1 MKKLDKPDLPFDDI
15 FDVCVENMRL
25 PRKRHLQDAKP
36 ILIVGNDEY
45 DARADTGELY
55 TIASHTNVTA
65 NVSKDDMV
73 YLYEGK
79 LLKEGRSYYDI
90 LLTSAPHGTCPF
102 CGQRKVKTLDH
113 YLPKTLYPT
122 FAITPLNLVPCCS
135 DCNKDKD
142 TEDANSPEE
151 QLIHPYYDD
160 IGELIWLNAEV
171 VEYLPVSIVFNV
183 SDFSTSDG
191 VLHTRVTNHFKIL
204 GLGELYAAHAA
215 EELEN
220 IRGVLVD
227 LKALPDDDSLRFYL
241 RLQRDSCFSRNPN
254 SWNTAMYSALFS
266 SDWFND
272 QDFSE

>member
-15 FDVCVENMRL
+15 FDDCIENMRL
-25 PRKRHLQDAKP
+25 PRKQHLRDAKP
-36 ILIVGNDEY
+36 VLILNNEEY
-45 DARADTGELY
+45 DARADATELY
-55 TIASHTNVTA
+55 MIAAHTNVTV

-79 LLKEGRSYYDI
+79 FLKEGRSYYDI
-90 LLTSAPHGTCPF
+90 LFTSAPHDTCPF

-113 YLPKTLYPT
+113 YLPKTLYPS

-142 TEDANSPEE
+142 TEDANSQEE

-160 IGELIWLNAEV
+160 IGELIWLEAEV
-171 VEYLPVSIVFNV
+171 VESLPVSMVFNV
-183 SDFSTSDG
+183 QDFSASNE
-191 VLHTRVTNHFKIL
+191 VLHARIINHFKTLSL
-204 GLGELYAAHAA
+204 GKLYAVHAA

-220 IRGVLVD
+220 IRGALVK
-227 LKALPDDDSLRFYL
+227 LQASPDDDALRNYL
-241 RLQRDSCFSRNPN
+241 QLQHDSCNERNPN
-254 SWNTAMYSALFS
+254 SWNTAMYSALLA

-272 QDFSE
+272 QDF